1 MQHNIFFYSWKKY
14 NKGNKI
20 PIYLFIYFLLQIDT
34 LAAEYPS
41 VTNYL
46 YVTYNGQV
54 GTAKLLY
61 AASSRFSK
69 LSTWGNTIFVCLLI

>member
-1 MQHNIFFYSWKKY
+1 MCVFILHM
-14 NKGNKI
+14 
-20 PIYLFIYFLLQIDT
+20 YLFLFQIDT

-54 GTAKLLY
+54 RTAKVL
-61 AASSRFSK
+61 
-69 LSTWGNTIFVCLLI
+69 

>member
-1 MQHNIFFYSWKKY
+1 MYIFILYM
-14 NKGNKI
+14 
-20 PIYLFIYFLLQIDT
+20 YLFLFQIDT

-54 GTAKLLY
+54 GTKVL
-61 AASSRFSK
+61 
-69 LSTWGNTIFVCLLI
+69 

>member
-1 MQHNIFFYSWKKY
+1 MYVC
-14 NKGNKI
+14 
-20 PIYLFIYFLLQIDT
+20 IYFTYDLFLFQIDT

-54 GTAKLLY
+54 RTAKVL
-61 AASSRFSK
+61 
-69 LSTWGNTIFVCLLI
+69 

>member
-1 MQHNIFFYSWKKY
+1 MQRKLFYSWK
-14 NKGNKI
+14 NITKGLKSLFI
-20 PIYLFIYFLLQIDT
+20 YVIIYLFIYIFLQIDT

-54 GTAKLLY
+54 GTAKLL
-61 AASSRFSK
+61 
-69 LSTWGNTIFVCLLI
+69 